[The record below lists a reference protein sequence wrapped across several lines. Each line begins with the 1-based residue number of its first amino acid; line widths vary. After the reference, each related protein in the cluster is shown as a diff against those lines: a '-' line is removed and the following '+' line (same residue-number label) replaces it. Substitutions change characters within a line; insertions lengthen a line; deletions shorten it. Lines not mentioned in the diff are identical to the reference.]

1 LTYPGGY
8 VILFMK
14 GGNTKQIKGDD
25 SMLVVKYKNG
35 KNSYFGNPRV
45 VILENDNEQLMNE
58 LIKKKYFKN
67 LKTQGLVSQANAG
80 WVYGISDNTVMTLED
95 IEIKFIRVW

>member
-1 LTYPGGY
+1 
-8 VILFMK
+8 
-14 GGNTKQIKGDD
+14 
-25 SMLVVKYKNG
+25 MLVVKYKKG